1 VIAMLKS
8 LIPVGALALALVL
21 AACATTPPTPEKTAA
36 AAKLPPGCVGQTA
49 TRLPVKD
56 GTCAGFGNTYTKQDI
71 DNTGQV
77 LADKALALMDPSVRV
92 GH

>member
-1 VIAMLKS
+1 
-8 LIPVGALALALVL
+8 
-21 AACATTPPTPEKTAA
+21 
-36 AAKLPPGCVGQTA
+36 VGQTA

-77 LADKALALMDPSVRV
+77 TADKALALMDPSVRV

>member
-1 VIAMLKS
+1 MLKT
-8 LIPVGALALALVL
+8 LAPVAVALALG
-21 AACATTPPTPEKTAA
+21 ACATTSPTTPATAA
-36 AAKLPPGCVGQTA
+36 AATPPAGCVGQTA

-77 LADKALALMDPSVRV
+77 FADKALALMDPSVRV

>member
-8 LIPVGALALALVL
+8 LASFGALALLL
-21 AACATTPPTPEKTAA
+21 AACATTPPAPPKTAA
-36 AAKLPPGCVGQTA
+36 AATPPPGCVGQTA

-56 GTCAGFGNTYTKQDI
+56 I

-77 LADKALALMDPSVRV
+77 YADKALALMDPSVRV